1 MNVYQ
6 PWSLA
11 ELLDDLE
18 SGHTTIDSVHKR
30 SRARIADTEDT
41 VRAWVALGPEASVAS
56 AGALR
61 GVPIGVKDIIDLRG
75 FPTRCGSSI
84 RAEAP
89 PASGD
94 SAIVRAWRTAGA
106 APLGKTATTEFA
118 FFSPGPTGNPAA
130 PGHTPGGSSSGSAAA
145 VAAGHVPLALGSQT
159 AGSVTRPASYCGVA
173 ALVMT
178 HGRFA
183 TDGVV
188 GLSESLDGHGVYAAG
203 IRDLQVAWT
212 ALTGEHPPAF
222 SRRQVLLWEAATIG
236 ELSDAM
242 VDAVDR
248 AAHILRAS
256 GAEVTKFPESTLI
269 AELAA
274 AHPIVMGYEAARERA
289 KELEQAEHLSAAF
302 RALLEGGSRISDA
315 DYAEARGLISDGKY
329 RLRKLLRGYPT
340 ILGPAALGAAPAG
353 LAVTGDPLMSRP
365 WQALGL
371 PVATIPG
378 LRDAQG
384 LPLGLQ
390 AIAAPGT
397 EARLLSDA
405 AWVEK
410 RIRS

>member
-1 MNVYQ
+1 VNVYR

-11 ELLDDLE
+11 ELVDDLE
-18 SGHTTIDSVHKR
+18 TGHTTIDSVHKR
-30 SRARIADTEDT
+30 ARARISDTEDT

-61 GVPIGVKDIIDLRG
+61 GVPIGVKDIIDLRD

-84 RAEAP
+84 RADAP
-89 PASGD
+89 PARGD
-94 SAIVRAWRTAGA
+94 SAIVRAWRRAGA
-106 APLGKTATTEFA
+106 APIGKTVTTEFA

-203 IRDLQVAWT
+203 VRDLGVAWT
-212 ALTGEHPPAF
+212 ALTGEHPPAS
-222 SRRQVLLWEAATIG
+222 SRKQILLWEAATMG
-236 ELSDAM
+236 DVSDAM
-242 VDAVDR
+242 ADAVDR
-248 AAHILRAS
+248 SAHLLRSA
-256 GAEVTKFPESTLI
+256 GAEVTQFPETTLV
-269 AELAA
+269 AELAE
-274 AHPIVMGYEAARERA
+274 AHPVVMAYEAARERS
-289 KELEQAEHLSAAF
+289 KELEQAERLSGPF
-302 RALLEGGSRISDA
+302 RALLERGSRISDA
-315 DYAEARGLISDGKY
+315 DYAEASGLIRDGKA
-329 RLRKLLRGYPT
+329 RIRTLLDSGPT

-353 LAVTGDPLMSRP
+353 LAVTGDPLLSRP

-371 PVATIPG
+371 PVAAIPG
-378 LRDAQG
+378 RRDAQG

-405 AWVEK
+405 AWMED